1 MSKNIVLC
9 CDGTGNEIEANLSNV
24 LKLYRIVRK
33 TDEQVVYYDPGI
45 GTISSSDPWSR
56 LKSNT
61 LGVLGLLTG
70 YGLDENVLDAY
81 QFPSTATLK
90 ATGSTCSGSAEARTR
105 FGF

>member
-9 CDGTGNEIEANLSNV
+9 CDGTGNEIEANLSKV

-56 LKSNT
+56 LKSNA
-61 LGVLGLLTG
+61 LGVIRLG
-70 YGLDENVLDAY
+70 
-81 QFPSTATLK
+81 
-90 ATGSTCSGSAEARTR
+90 AECDPLQRRRFCRYAR
-105 FGF
+105 